1 MRKPVKINERN
12 KEIVTFFYMVFGHRI
27 HCGVEQD
34 EARKQA
40 YDAVTLRYGI
50 SKGTLF
56 NIISAIKSSRKVNE
70 SAFRENILSLI
81 DDLNGVNAEL
91 ELTKADL
98 DTTRQRNEKL
108 IALLK
113 ECLEHDGRRP

>member
-27 HCGVEQD
+27 HSGEEQD

-70 SAFRENILSLI
+70 SAFRENIRTLISDLSA
-81 DDLNGVNAEL
+81 VNEEL
-91 ELTKADL
+91 EH
-98 DTTRQRNEKL
+98 TRGRNDRL

-113 ECLEHDGRRP
+113 DCLEHDGR